1 MWVFERQS
9 VVSGAV
15 LSQHVGAAEELLS
28 VACQVLTRALTP
40 AFTPSFPLSL
50 PLSFSSGASHYCAIF
65 KAVR

>member
-40 AFTPSFPLSL
+40 SFPLSL